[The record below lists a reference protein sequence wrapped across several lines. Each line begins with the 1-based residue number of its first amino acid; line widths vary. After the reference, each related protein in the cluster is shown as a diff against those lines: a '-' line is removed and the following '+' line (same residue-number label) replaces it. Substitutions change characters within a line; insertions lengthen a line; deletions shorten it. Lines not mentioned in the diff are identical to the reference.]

1 MLFWLCLILLVVLI
15 ALAFFA
21 SYIEDKF
28 GYSITP
34 WKCVLSSFACWL
46 SATSVVVSAF
56 LGLAIIGMLV
66 VISINNLSGAGYAAS
81 NEQKYE
87 ALLYKAKT
95 ESIRDEFGI
104 VNKEYVDE
112 VQKWNEDVV
121 KYNSYS
127 KSKWIGIFYPE
138 KYYGNY
144 KTIDLNDIKMKE

>member
-28 GYSITP
+28 GCSIKS

-81 NEQKYE
+81 NEQEYE
-87 ALLYKAKT
+87 ALLYKAQTK
-95 ESIRDEFGI
+95 SIRDEFGI

-112 VQKWNEDVV
+112 VQEWNEDVV
-121 KYNSYS
+121 KYKSYS
-127 KSKWIGIFYPE
+127 KSKWIGIFYPD
-138 KYYGNY
+138 KYYGNW